1 MPRAWPARSHFPTGT
16 GRRRPTLPRGSTTR
30 CRVARRS
37 GATFTQ
43 CRTAPGSA
51 STPRSISA
59 AAASSAPI
67 SHGRPLS
74 TTRLSPRNSTNFSS
88 LSAATTPPSTWN
100 ASTQTTRVFGRNSI
114 AKVSR
119 FPTLPFTAPRRTV
132 CPGSWAYSSSQAP
145 GSLPHSRLAS
155 RWPPGSR
162 RSKSRH
168 PLLQSRVL
176 CVMRVPDGFTQALV
190 ELGPVEN
197 DFLCVHRGDGGERNG
212 KVAGVLHVDHQLPAA
227 VPRNLPN
234 GAKGLV
240 MLGDED
246 FEAFLDRIHP
256 ATPAALRSMQPTGN
270 LRLRHTYR
278 RSPAAN
284 RRSTICE

>member
-1 MPRAWPARSHFPTGT
+1 MPRAWPARSHFQTVT

-30 CRVARRS
+30 CRVARHS
-37 GATFTQ
+37 GAISTQ

-67 SHGRPLS
+67 SPGRPPS

-88 LSAATTPPSTWN
+88 LSAATTPPSMWN
-100 ASTQTTRVFGRNSI
+100 ASTPTTRVFGQNSI

-119 FPTLPFTAPRRTV
+119 FPTLPFTVPRCTV
-132 CPGSWAYSSSQAP
+132 CLGWWAYSASRVP
-145 GSLPHSRLAS
+145 GSRPHSRLAS

-162 RSKSRH
+162 LSKSQH
-168 PLLQSRVL
+168 PLLQARVL
-176 CVMRVPDGFTQALV
+176 CVVRVPDGFTQALV

-197 DFLCVHRGDGGERNG
+197 DFLCVHRGDRGERNG
-212 KVAGVLHVDHQLPAA
+212 KVAGVLHVDHQLTAA

-240 MLGDED
+240 MVGDED

-256 ATPAALRSMQPTGN
+256 ATPAALRGMLARGT
-270 LRLRHTYR
+270 
-278 RSPAAN
+278 
-284 RRSTICE
+284 